1 MRVDKIIRKGIG
13 EIVRPSQNEVKYILN
28 NHISAAKLERIPDR
42 DLFTGG
48 ENRLVDERQ
57 NQVSFSILKTANDMY
72 NSIINIS
79 I

>member
-1 MRVDKIIRKGIG
+1 MRVDKIIRIGID

-28 NHISAAKLERIPDR
+28 NHISGGKLESTLDG
-42 DLFTGG
+42 DLFAGG
-48 ENRLVDERQ
+48 ENRLIDERQ
-57 NQVSFSILKTANDMY
+57 KQVSFSILKTANDMY